1 MVESSKS
8 FTIKV
13 WYCNIDRLT
22 NADFKPLLKLLP
34 EKLQE
39 EVEYYQFEKDRK
51 LRLGARLLLLKS
63 LTEQGKETL
72 LNDYTKNAVNKPVIP
87 NWNDFSIS
95 HSGDLVVFCESST
108 DVGIDLELIA
118 PLDFEDLASFFHTD
132 EKEYIKSG
140 DIRNR
145 FYEIWVKKEA
155 VLKAIGTG
163 IISGLDA
170 FSCLGNPIVVND
182 KKWYFY
188 PLVMDERYMACV
200 CSNQLFEEI
209 ILEEVSPEQLIGS
222 LLNKRD

>member
-1 MVESSKS
+1 V
-8 FTIKV
+8 
-13 WYCNIDRLT
+13 NIHKT
-22 NADFKPLLKLLP
+22 KKNC
-34 EKLQE
+34 
-39 EVEYYQFEKDRK
+39 K
-51 LRLGARLLLLKS
+51 LRLVARLLLLKS
-63 LTEQGKETL
+63 LAEQGKESL